1 MPMLAVMLSS
11 SPEMSMGVARTS
23 APFRSVDLA
32 ITSSAS
38 KQDMQ
43 GAIKTEAA
51 GDPQYLPSHVS
62 TVRLPNGHQLLRIE
76 FAAPSPLG
84 IFGY

>member
-1 MPMLAVMLSS
+1 
-11 SPEMSMGVARTS
+11 MSRST

-32 ITSSAS
+32 ITSNAS
-38 KQDMQ
+38 KQAMRA
-43 GAIKTEAA
+43 AIGSVAA

-62 TVRLPNGHQLLRIE
+62 TVRLPNGYQVLRIE